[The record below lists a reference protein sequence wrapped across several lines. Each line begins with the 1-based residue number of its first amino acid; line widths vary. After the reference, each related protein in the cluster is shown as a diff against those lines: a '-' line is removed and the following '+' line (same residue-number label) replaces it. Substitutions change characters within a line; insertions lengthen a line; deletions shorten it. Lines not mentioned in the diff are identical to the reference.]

1 MARTSRQ
8 KEKILYIA
16 KILLEKTDENH
27 KITVNE
33 IIEELS
39 KQGISSE
46 RKSIYSDLE
55 TLSKFG
61 LDICKEKTIST
72 GYYIGIRDFQMP
84 ELKLL
89 VDAIQSSKFITSK
102 KSMELIGKLEKLCS
116 VNDAKLLQR
125 QVFVTNRVK
134 TLNEKIYYNVDTLHN
149 ALSLGKQ
156 ITFIYN
162 KWVLDYNGVEKIKKQ
177 HRRDGKL
184 YKVSPWALSW
194 DDEYYYLIAYEK
206 ESEKLKHYRVDKM
219 QDIVIINE
227 EREGQNSFEKF
238 DVASYTKSVFSMFG
252 GKETSVKLSV
262 DNSLIGVIVDRFGKN
277 IFVSKESEETFCVT
291 VKVVL
296 SPQFFG
302 WLFALGTKVK
312 LLEPNNAVEDFS
324 KYLKAVNELYY
335 T

>member
-1 MARTSRQ
+1 MARASRQ

-39 KQGISSE
+39 RQGITAE

-61 LDICKEKTIST
+61 LDICKEKTTST

-89 VDAIQSSKFITSK
+89 VDAIQSSKFITTK

-149 ALSLGKQ
+149 ALSSGKQ
-156 ITFIYN
+156 ITFIYD
-162 KWVLDYNGVEKIKKQ
+162 KWVLDFNDVERIKKQ
-177 HRRDGKL
+177 PRRNGEL
-184 YKVSPWALSW
+184 YRVSPWALSW
-194 DDEYYYLIAYEK
+194 DDENYYLIAYEK

-219 QDIVIINE
+219 QDIMISEV
-227 EREGQNSFEKF
+227 EREGESSFEKF

-252 GKETSVKLSV
+252 GKETTVDLSV
-262 DNSLIGVIVDRFGKN
+262 DNSFIGVIVDRFGKN
-277 IFVSKESEETFCVT
+277 VFVSRESDDTFCVT

-312 LLEPNNAVEDFS
+312 LLAPNNAVEEFS
-324 KYLKAVNELYY
+324 EYLKDVYKQYN

>member
-1 MARTSRQ
+1 MARASRQ
-8 KEKILYIA
+8 KEKLLFVA

-39 KQGISSE
+39 RQGISAE

-55 TLSKFG
+55 TLSNFG
-61 LDICKEKTIST
+61 LDICTEKSTTT

-89 VDAIQSSKFITSK
+89 VDAIQSSKSITTK

-125 QVFVTNRVK
+125 QVFVTDRVK

-149 ALSLGKQ
+149 ALSSQKQ

-162 KWVLDYNGVEKIKKQ
+162 EWVLDFKDVERIKKQ
-177 HRRDGKL
+177 PRRNGEL

-194 DDEYYYLIAYEK
+194 DDENYYLIAYEK
-206 ESEKLKHYRVDKM
+206 ASGKLKHYRVDKM
-219 QDIVIINE
+219 QDIVISEE
-227 EREGQNSFEKF
+227 EREGESSFEKF
-238 DVASYTKSVFSMFG
+238 NVAAYTKSVFSMFG
-252 GKETSVKLSV
+252 GKETAVKLSV
-262 DNSLIGVIVDRFGKN
+262 NNSLIGVIVDRFGKN
-277 IFVSKESEETFCVT
+277 VFVSRESDDTFCVT

-302 WLFALGTKVK
+302 WLFALGTKIK
-312 LLEPNNAVEDFS
+312 LLEPNSAVKEFS
-324 KYLKAVNELYY
+324 EYLKDVERLY
-335 T
+335 TT

>member
-1 MARTSRQ
+1 MARSSMQ
-8 KEKILYIA
+8 KAKLLYVA
-16 KILLEKTDENH
+16 KLLLEKTDENH

-39 KQGISSE
+39 RQGISAE
-46 RKSIYSDLE
+46 RKSIYNDLE
-55 TLSKFG
+55 TLSNFG
-61 LDICKEKTIST
+61 LDICVEKSTST

-116 VNDAKLLQR
+116 ANDARLLQR

-149 ALSLGKQ
+149 ALSLQKQ

-162 KWVLDYNGVEKIKKQ
+162 EWVLDFKSAEKIKKQ
-177 HRRDGKL
+177 PRRNGEL

-206 ESEKLKHYRVDKM
+206 SSEKLKHYRVDKM
-219 QDIVIINE
+219 QDIIISEE
-227 EREGQNSFEKF
+227 EREGESFFEKF
-238 DVASYTKSVFSMFG
+238 DVAAYTKSVFSMFG
-252 GKETSVKLSV
+252 GEEKAVKLSV
-262 DNSLIGVIVDRFGKN
+262 DNSLIGVIVDRFGQN
-277 IFVSKESEETFCVT
+277 IFVTRESDSTFCVT

-312 LLEPNNAVEDFS
+312 LLEPGDEALEFA
-324 KYLKAVNELYY
+324 KYLSNVSKLYNA
-335 T
+335 